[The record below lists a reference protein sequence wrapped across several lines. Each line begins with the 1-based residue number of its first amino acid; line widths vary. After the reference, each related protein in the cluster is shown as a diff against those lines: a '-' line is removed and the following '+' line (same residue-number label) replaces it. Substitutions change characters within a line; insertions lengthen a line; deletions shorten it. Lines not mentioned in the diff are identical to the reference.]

1 LAAAFPELAIGFAGV
16 ALAFGLT
23 VLVMAFA
30 VGHISG
36 GHLTRRAAPL
46 WRSSRGLGVGT
57 AVDVLVVTDYR
68 CRDWWCDLPLC
79 TGKSRVTSPYFCGS
93 AAADPHFPPQA
104 TSRLTS
110 R

>member
-36 GHLTRRAAPL
+36 GHFNPA
-46 WRSSRGLGVGT
+46 RST
-57 AVDVLVVTDYR
+57 AVAIFQGVR
-68 CRDWWCDLPLC
+68 R
-79 TGKSRVTSPYFCGS
+79 
-93 AAADPHFPPQA
+93 
-104 TSRLTS
+104 
-110 R
+110 